1 MNPTPFD
8 ALADGDDGLVRP
20 DAAFASRLRRRL
32 ERAVLELRDD
42 PVIDVPER
50 TTTPTSATSAT
61 NINPTSSPTSDQS
74 NSEDHSMT
82 DTSTPT
88 PPTQQILT
96 PYISVHDGPAA
107 LDWYRDAL
115 GADEIVRYVGDDGR
129 LGHGEFLV
137 AGARVMIS
145 DAYPEIG
152 VVAANSYE
160 GSSCALHLEVA
171 DCDVLHDQAVEHGA
185 TSSMPPTDQPHGAR
199 SATIID
205 PFGHRWM
212 LSQHIEHRTV
222 DEIDAAYDGFT
233 VTEPD

>member
-1 MNPTPFD
+1 
-8 ALADGDDGLVRP
+8 
-20 DAAFASRLRRRL
+20 
-32 ERAVLELRDD
+32 
-42 PVIDVPER
+42 
-50 TTTPTSATSAT
+50 
-61 NINPTSSPTSDQS
+61 
-74 NSEDHSMT
+74 MT
-82 DTSTPT
+82 DQSTPT

-96 PYISVHDGPAA
+96 PYISVDDGLAA

-115 GADEIVRYVGDDGR
+115 GAVETVRYVGDDGR

-171 DCDVLHDQAVEHGA
+171 DCDLVHDLAVEHGA

-212 LSQHIEHRTV
+212 LSQQIAHRSV
-222 DEIDAAYDGFT
+222 DEINAAYDGFT